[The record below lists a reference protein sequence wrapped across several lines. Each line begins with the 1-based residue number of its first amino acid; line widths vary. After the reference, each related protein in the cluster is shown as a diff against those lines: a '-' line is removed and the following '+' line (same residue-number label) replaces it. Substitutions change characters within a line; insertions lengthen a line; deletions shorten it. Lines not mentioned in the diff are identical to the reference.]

1 MIYENCET
9 KRDAIFVLKGKTNM
23 LKEFKNWKDND

>member
-9 KRDAIFVLKGKTNM
+9 KRDAIFILEGKIDM
-23 LKEFKNWKDND
+23 LKEFNNWKDDD